1 MSFNYQF
8 EQIKLRERRLQFIR
22 THLDAFDVEPTFPI
36 PLFEQAVFEI
46 EGSLSIIP
54 SCQVEGGRL
63 LGGRYD
69 FIPWQ
74 KKNWQ
79 ECLTDTF
86 KFLEK
91 IETRLGVRIN
101 CDSFKQFVVAVNI
114 GSRKIRDST
123 FGIHLG
129 SKLEDSSV
137 RIFVHFDA
145 DEDCEEL
152 ARTAIAL
159 DGGHYSDELIQVLL
173 KDMTTV
179 SFELFFD
186 GRSYMDMGA
195 AAPARLGEL
204 GIRGT
209 YLTPYIQKHF
219 SHKVNYIFREAFVL
233 KICFSKS
240 YATPL
245 LWFYFKNIKDIPKY
259 LKFNGLGDRIYDFC
273 QSRSCTNLAAVTLT
287 EQELEK
293 SRLENFCFY
302 YNIHDECQPLP
313 EI

>member
-1 MSFNYQF
+1 MVFNQVF
-8 EQIKLRERRLQFIR
+8 QQNRLREQRIQIIR
-22 THLDAFDVEPTFPI
+22 AHLEALDVEPTFPFPI
-36 PLFEQAVFEI
+36 FEKAVLEI
-46 EGSLSIIP
+46 ETPLSIIL
-54 SCQVEGGRL
+54 SGKVEGSRL
-63 LGGRYD
+63 LGGRCD
-69 FIPWQ
+69 IMPLPKGTWPEF
-74 KKNWQ
+74 
-79 ECLTDTF
+79 LTHTF
-86 KFLEK
+86 KFLAE

-101 CDSFKQFVVAVNI
+101 CDSFKQFTEVNI

-145 DEDCEEL
+145 KEDCEEL

-159 DGGHYSDELIQVLL
+159 DGGHYSDELMQVLL

-195 AAPARLGEL
+195 AAPARPGEI

-219 SHKVNYIFREAFVL
+219 SQKVNFIFRGSYVL
-233 KICFSKS
+233 KICFSKA
-240 YATPL
+240 YTTPL
-245 LWFYFKNIKDIPKY
+245 LWFYFKNFNDVKNY
-259 LKFNGLGDRIYDFC
+259 FKFNSLGDRIYDFC
-273 QSRSCTNLAAVTLT
+273 QSQSCKRVAVVTLI